1 MCLMAK
7 TQNIK
12 QKQYCNKFHKDLKN
26 GPHQEKHPQKTFF
39 FLKEM
44 LRKKIL
50 LGKLYF
56 INCPQDIHHWRREAS
71 LTARLFG
78 IQDQFQRARCPASV
92 SPELLPISGRAPR
105 ENEDTGRRWW
115 VVWILAAPAPMRVEQ
130 ERKDKMDR

>member
-1 MCLMAK
+1 MAK

-39 FLKEM
+39 FFKGDVEEKDTF
-44 LRKKIL
+44 RKTVL
-50 LGKLYF
+50 HQLPLGHTPLEEGGLAHSKAF
-56 INCPQDIHHWRREAS
+56 RHPGPI
-71 LTARLFG
+71 
-78 IQDQFQRARCPASV
+78 PAGSV
-92 SPELLPISGRAPR
+92 PCFCVPRVPAISGRAPR

-130 ERKDKMDR
+130 ERKDKMDK